1 MEKVNK
7 KEKNDG
13 PLLLSANPYH
23 EVVKKDNNR
32 NKLPELPPQRIWDD
46 DRAQNSQRNSNYHV
60 TNSFPA
66 FPQPTNHGVQFSSKI
81 PTKQQNSEKPNTI
94 REVSH
99 QIISSGD
106 CGEEVLEEKAVYHD
120 DFQVYHSSAYKR
132 KMKKIEELKNN
143 VNNRGL
149 KPAKTKV
156 KTRFVLTKLDPE
168 STREQVQLELL
179 DFFEDFEEVYVR
191 KVPMQRHSR
200 YSTFVFIV
208 TSENE
213 LNIRAIE
220 NADWPGEVRCF
231 FAPNNQS
238 NKN

>member
-1 MEKVNK
+1 MGNNTGNKDQKCEKPTFSDIVKGNDQKEVKNKTFNSHPNRSIGQAIANEEEDNISLISITTTSSSTTSSQSDQSESTNNTENVNK

-81 PTKQQNSEKPNTI
+81 PTKQQNSDKPNTI

-106 CGEEVLEEKAVYHD
+106 CGEEILDKKAVYHD

-132 KMKKIEELKNN
+132 KMKN
-143 VNNRGL
+143 
-149 KPAKTKV
+149 
-156 KTRFVLTKLDPE
+156 
-168 STREQVQLELL
+168 
-179 DFFEDFEEVYVR
+179 
-191 KVPMQRHSR
+191 
-200 YSTFVFIV
+200 
-208 TSENE
+208 
-213 LNIRAIE
+213 
-220 NADWPGEVRCF
+220 
-231 FAPNNQS
+231 
-238 NKN
+238 